1 MVVAGPHLPALD
13 RSGRRRTST
22 GESQTLWADEH
33 SVVHGIFFSVV
44 GNFPRLYMGIAVLC
58 RFAWPAQG
66 IVHRVN
72 SEQNV
77 KVL

>member
-1 MVVAGPHLPALD
+1 MVNFPRLYMGY
-13 RSGRRRTST
+13 
-22 GESQTLWADEH
+22 
-33 SVVHGIFFSVV
+33 
-44 GNFPRLYMGIAVLC
+44 FPRLYMGIAVLC

-77 KVL
+77 KVLKQIQLQPPAWKHAAL

>member
-1 MVVAGPHLPALD
+1 M
-13 RSGRRRTST
+13 
-22 GESQTLWADEH
+22 
-33 SVVHGIFFSVV
+33 
-44 GNFPRLYMGIAVLC
+44 GNFPRLCMGYFPRLCMGIAVLC

-77 KVL
+77 KVLEQIQLQPPVNYTTLVHRVNCEQNVKGV